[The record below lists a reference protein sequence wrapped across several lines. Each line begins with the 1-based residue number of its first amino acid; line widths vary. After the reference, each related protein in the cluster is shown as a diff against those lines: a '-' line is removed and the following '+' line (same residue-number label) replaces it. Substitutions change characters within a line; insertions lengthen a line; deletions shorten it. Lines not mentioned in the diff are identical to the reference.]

1 MEGPG
6 RGNVQFGAD
15 EQNGGDVPKSGRLQ
29 NSAPAFLVDT
39 WYLGKI
45 KVGSLSSKSI
55 FLSDGLS
62 SKLILPLKQ
71 PATDP
76 KMS

>member
-1 MEGPG
+1 MEGPEG
-6 RGNVQFGAD
+6 GKVQFGSD
-15 EQNGGDVPKSGRLQ
+15 EQNGGDVTTSGRLV

-45 KVGSLSSKSI
+45 KVGSLSSKYI
-55 FLSDGLS
+55 LLSVGLS
-62 SKLILPLKQ
+62 SKLLLPLKQ
-71 PATDP
+71 PAINP